1 MKMKS
6 YNLITSDNIAQ
17 FQFNNINDMIRYIEP
32 ISIYIE
38 GNTKDTRIG
47 HNFSIENF
55 WKYVSSL
62 KVHTK
67 EIKEIIDVVKKQQ
80 VKYIIAYI
88 SGDIQTKKHEL
99 QHAKFHIDEH
109 YRLSIYDKWN
119 NLDKKTQ
126 NHIISFLKRL
136 GYPDEVI
143 IDEFQAYYMTEK
155 HNFFGVRIN

>member
-1 MKMKS
+1 MTK
-6 YNLITSDNIAQ
+6 
-17 FQFNNINDMIRYIEP
+17 YIDP
-32 ISIYIE
+32 ISIYVE
-38 GNTKDTRIG
+38 GSTKDTRIG
-47 HNFSIENF
+47 HNFSIETF

-67 EIKEIIDVVKKQQ
+67 EIKEVISVVKKHE

-88 SGDIQTKKHEL
+88 NGDIQTKKHEL
-99 QHAKFHIDEH
+99 QHAKFHIDDN

-136 GYPDEVI
+136 GYPDEVL

-155 HNFFGVRIN
+155 SNFFGVRIN